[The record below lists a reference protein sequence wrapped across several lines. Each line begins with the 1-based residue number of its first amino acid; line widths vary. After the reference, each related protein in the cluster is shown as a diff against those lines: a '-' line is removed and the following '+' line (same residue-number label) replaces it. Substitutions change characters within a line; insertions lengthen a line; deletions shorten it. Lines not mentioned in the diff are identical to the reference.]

1 MNVAKRYKVSTSIL
15 AIALALSPCTFSQ
28 EHPKGPH
35 PDGPPPPRPD
45 TPETLAIKARM
56 GDTSTL
62 MGDISVP
69 ASTKECEN
77 DDHITSL
84 ICLTSLL
91 KSTLSEDA
99 LSHIQTEYSVE
110 EAKNWSN
117 LPAGAFPDR
126 PGIFLGEL
134 SIEQRGIVKAILKE
148 AASETMDEGF
158 DEMVQTLNAD
168 DYIGTI
174 STDYKAAYSSYNG
187 KLAFLGEPTE
197 DGLWE
202 LYYGGHHFAF
212 SNTYCNGKLIGAT
225 PSFRG
230 IEPFPS
236 FEMNGRENKPL
247 LQERDAFAKL
257 LTSLTSKQQEQA
269 TLKGT
274 YRDII
279 AGPQFD
285 DAIPS
290 DQEGLAV
297 SSLSKEQVSLLKEAI
312 YTYVGDIHESEAK
325 KYMEKYANEF
335 DSTVIG
341 FSGTTALNSEDDYV
355 RVHGPSLWIEF
366 SMQSNKSTNKPG
378 NHPHSVW
385 RDRQTDYGGQDQ

>member
-1 MNVAKRYKVSTSIL
+1 MNVSNRFKVSTSIL
-15 AIALALSPCTFSQ
+15 AIALALSPFAFSQ
-28 EHPKGPH
+28 DHPKGPH

-69 ASTKECEN
+69 VSTDECEN

-117 LPAGAFPDR
+117 LPAGAFPER

-187 KLAFLGEPTE
+187 KLAFLGEPTV

-212 SNTYCNGKLIGAT
+212 SNTYNNGKLIGAT

-290 DQEGLAV
+290 IQEGLAV

-312 YTYVGDIHESEAK
+312 YTYVGDINETEAS

>member
-1 MNVAKRYKVSTSIL
+1 MNVAKRFKVSTSIL

-35 PDGPPPPRPD
+35 PEGPPPPRPD

-69 ASTKECEN
+69 AATEDCDNSE
-77 DDHITSL
+77 HITTLLCL
-84 ICLTSLL
+84 ISLL
-91 KSTLSEDA
+91 KSTLSEDN
-99 LSHIQTEYSVE
+99 LSLIQTEYSLE
-110 EAKNWSN
+110 QAKNWSN
-117 LPAGAFPDR
+117 LPAGAFPER

-134 SIEQRGIVKAILKE
+134 SIKQRGMVKAILKE
-148 AASETMDEGF
+148 AASENRNEGF

-187 KLAFLGEPTE
+187 KLAFLGEPSE

-212 SNTYCNGKLIGAT
+212 SNTYNNGKLVGAT

-247 LQERDAFAKL
+247 LQERDAFSKL
-257 LTSLTSKQQEQA
+257 LTSLSENQQEKA
-269 TLKGT
+269 KLKGT
-274 YRDII
+274 YRDIL
-279 AGPQFD
+279 AGPQAD
-285 DAIPS
+285 DAIPEK
-290 DQEGLAV
+290 QEGLAV
-297 SSLSKEQVSLLKEAI
+297 SSLSEQQVSLLKEAI
-312 YTYVGDIHESEAK
+312 YTYVGDIHETEAK
-325 KYMEKYANEF
+325 RYMEKYASEF
-335 DSTVIG
+335 NNTVIG
-341 FSGTTALNSEDDYV
+341 YSGTTSLNSEDDYV

-366 SMQSNKSTNKPG
+366 SMQSNKSTNQPG

-385 RDRQTDYGGQDQ
+385 RDRQTDYGGQK